1 MMRTAHKKQP
11 STSTKGTAVSA
22 ERRIKKLAKK
32 EHLKRK
38 RILRIAQFNAER
50 EKLTRKSKAFII
62 EELAMDKEFKHLKK
76 QLVAD
81 GASKFSAKLY
91 LGKYQSR
98 QTLSDYETIRF
109 GAKKAHESFV
119 NACLQYSKKA

>member
-1 MMRTAHKKQP
+1 M
-11 STSTKGTAVSA
+11 SA
-22 ERRIKKLAKK
+22 ERRIKKLAKR

-38 RILRIAQFNAER
+38 RILRQAQFNAWR
-50 EKLTRKSKAFII
+50 KKLTNTSKNFII

-81 GASKFSAKLY
+81 GASKFSNKLY
-91 LGKYQSR
+91 LSKYQSR
-98 QTLSDYETIRF
+98 QTLSDYEPIRF

-119 NACLQYSKKA
+119 NACLQYSNKA